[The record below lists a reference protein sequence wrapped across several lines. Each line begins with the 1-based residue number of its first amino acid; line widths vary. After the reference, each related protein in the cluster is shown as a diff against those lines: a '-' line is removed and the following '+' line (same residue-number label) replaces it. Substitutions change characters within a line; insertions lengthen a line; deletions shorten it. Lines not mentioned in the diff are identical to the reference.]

1 MGSLRYSSKQGLF
14 GMLFFVALWL
24 IALPVKAA
32 DKVKVVATFSVLG
45 DLVKEVGQEHV
56 QVKTLV
62 GADGDAHVYQPSPRD
77 AGAVAKADLVVLN
90 GLGFEGWI
98 ERLLEASHYKGEQVV
113 ATTGIKV
120 LKSGEAGHHD
130 EDAHH
135 DDDHHDDHANHHDE
149 KHHDEHD
156 AHHDDHHGEKHHDG
170 HDAHHEDHHGE
181 KHHDEHK
188 EHDHDEKHHD
198 EHHEEHDGHKEHAG
212 TDHHGHHHGE
222 WDPHA
227 WHSIDNAVIYVRNI
241 ASGLSKADPA
251 HKADYQRNAE
261 AYIAKL
267 HKLEHEI
274 EHLFEDISEAKR
286 KVITPH
292 DAFGYFAHAYHI
304 DFIAPQGT
312 STESEAAAGDV
323 AKIIRQIRAE
333 NISAVFIE
341 NVSDSRLIEQ
351 ISRETG
357 ATIGGALYS
366 DALSG
371 ANGPA
376 GTYLKMMRHNAHTL
390 ADALGHKD

>member
-14 GMLFFVALWL
+14 GVLFFVALWL

-130 EDAHH
+130 
-135 DDDHHDDHANHHDE
+135 DDHHDDHDDHTDHHDEKHHDDHHGEKYHDEHKEHGHDDHHDE
-149 KHHDEHD
+149 KHHDEH
-156 AHHDDHHGEKHHDG
+156 
-170 HDAHHEDHHGE
+170 
-181 KHHDEHK
+181 
-188 EHDHDEKHHD
+188 
-198 EHHEEHDGHKEHAG
+198 KEHAG
-212 TDHHGHHHGE
+212 ADHHGHHHGE

-227 WHSIDNAVIYVRNI
+227 WHSINNAVIYVRNI
-241 ASGLSKADPA
+241 AAGLSKADPA

-274 EHLFEDISEAKR
+274 EHLFEDIPEAKR

>member
-14 GMLFFVALWL
+14 GVLFFVALWL
-24 IALPVKAA
+24 IAVPVKAA

-45 DLVKEVGQEHV
+45 DLVKEVGQDHV

-130 EDAHH
+130 EKHDGHEAHH
-135 DDDHHDDHANHHDE
+135 GDDHHDDHDKKHHDDHASHHDEHDGHKEHDHDDHHDE

-156 AHHDDHHGEKHHDG
+156 EKHHGG
-170 HDAHHEDHHGE
+170 HDS
-181 KHHDEHK
+181 
-188 EHDHDEKHHD
+188 
-198 EHHEEHDGHKEHAG
+198 HKEHAG
-212 TDHHGHHHGE
+212 ADHHGHHHGE

-227 WHSIDNAVIYVRNI
+227 WHSINNAVIYVRNI
-241 ASGLSKADPA
+241 AVGLGKADPV

-267 HKLEHEI
+267 HELEHEI
-274 EHLFEDISEAKR
+274 EHLFEDIPEAKR

-304 DFIAPQGT
+304 DFIAPQGN

-323 AKIIRQIRAE
+323 AQIIRQIRAE
-333 NISAVFIE
+333 NIKAVFIE
-341 NVSDSRLIEQ
+341 NVSDSRLMEQ

-357 ATIGGALYS
+357 AAIGGALYS